1 MRVHKTMKIPLS
13 LFATDIR
20 AEDEILN
27 VKIEGRHLIIEMLT
41 EVPDDQG
48 AIVLTEEEY
57 RAELEQGRNPFG

>member
-1 MRVHKTMKIPLS
+1 MKIPLS